1 MSTHRYVLQFSV
13 ILLAAFLATLLTCPA
28 PAWAG
33 GGRHGGHHG
42 YGDHWS
48 VGVGLNF
55 GYPGPYPGGYYAPPY
70 RYYPAYPYAYGPAY
84 GGRIGIGY
92 SSGYHDAFGLSF
104 SLPLYFGPRPAP
116 PPQPVLVPASQVA
129 ARQVLSDCQPT
140 REYQTEI
147 VIDGEAVPAW
157 GTACLQA
164 DGSWRVLSGPFAEE

>member
-1 MSTHRYVLQFSV
+1 MRTFRSAWRWFVV
-13 ILLAAFLATLLTCPA
+13 PLAALVATA

-33 GGRHGGHHG
+33 GGHHG
-42 YGDHWS
+42 RYHGYDDHWS

-55 GYPGPYPGGYYAPPY
+55 GYPGPYPGRYYGPPY

-92 SSGYHDAFGLSF
+92 RSGYYDAWGVSL
-104 SLPLYFGPRPAP
+104 SLPLYFGPRHA
-116 PPQPVLVPASQVA
+116 PPQPVPVLVPSPAPQVVS
-129 ARQVLSDCQPT
+129 RQVPADCTPT

-147 VIDGEAVPAW
+147 VIDGEVVPAW

-164 DGSWRVLSGPFAEE
+164 DGSWRVLSGPFAER

>member
-1 MSTHRYVLQFSV
+1 MTTLRNPLRFSAVLLV
-13 ILLAAFLATLLTCPA
+13 ALAAFSA

-33 GGRHGGHHG
+33 GGHHGGHHG

-48 VGVGLNF
+48 VGIGLNF
-55 GYPGPYPGGYYAPPY
+55 GYPYPGPYPGGYYGAPY
-70 RYYPAYPYAYGPAY
+70 GYYPGYPYGYGPAY

-92 SSGYHDAFGLSF
+92 RSGYYDGWGVGL
-104 SLPLYFGPRPAP
+104 SLPLYVGPRYA
-116 PPQPVLVPASQVA
+116 PPQPVLVPAPQVVSRA
-129 ARQVLSDCQPT
+129 APADCTPT

-164 DGSWRVLSGPFAEE
+164 DGSWRILTGPFAE